1 METRAMIL
9 DTHLLLAVAALT
21 LSGFTQGLTGF
32 GFGLVSMALLPLVLP
47 FKDALVVV
55 AVLNVA
61 ACATTFAATFRHFC
75 WRRGLG
81 LALGSVVGVPVGFHA
96 LVHLESQ
103 TLLHALGAV
112 MVLFATTELLL
123 ARRYPLRFPGWA
135 GWPVGVI
142 SGALGGAFNIGGP
155 PVIAYVYSQPW
166 TKEQIVAVLQVVFGL
181 SALMRLGLVAHSG
194 LLHNDLL
201 QLALLALMPMLLGIL
216 IGGRL
221 LRLVPREQLK
231 SGVFLFLLAIG
242 AKYLF
247 TR

>member
-1 METRAMIL
+1 MTSDAHIL
-9 DTHLLLAVAALT
+9 LTVAALA

-32 GFGLVSMALLPLVLP
+32 GFGLVSMALLPLFLP

-81 LALGSVVGVPVGFHA
+81 LALGSVVGVPIGFHA

-123 ARRYPLRFPGWA
+123 ARRFPVRFPGWA
-135 GWPVGVI
+135 GWPVGVV

-194 LLHNDLL
+194 LLRDDLL
-201 QLALLALMPMLLGIL
+201 QLALISLVPMLLAIL
-216 IGGRL
+216 LGGRL

-247 TR
+247 SK